1 MNKRSDNGFFGEY
14 GGQYIAEILRP
25 ALKELETSY
34 NHYRNDKDFIEE
46 FHSTLKNFVGRP
58 TPLLFAENVTKLIG
72 GADIYLKLEGL
83 ANTGAHKINNAV
95 GQALLAKKMGKKK
108 IIAETGAGQHGVATA
123 SACAR
128 LGLECEIFMGEI
140 DVARQRPNVFWMEM
154 FGAKV
159 TPVTSGTK
167 TLKDAVNEAL
177 REWSKRKD
185 DTFYILGSALGP
197 YPYPDMVRDF
207 QSIIGREVRDQMK
220 GYFNNLPDAMVACVG
235 GGSNSIG
242 FFTEFL
248 DDTSV
253 TLIGVEAG
261 GIGDNPGEHAS
272 RITGEGG
279 STGIVQGYKSIF
291 LQDDNG
297 QLLATHSISAGLDYA
312 GIGPQLAYL
321 ADTKRITFTKA
332 YDNEVIEALQLFAK
346 HEGIIPALESSHA
359 LAAAI
364 KIAKEYGA
372 GKKIIV
378 NVSGR
383 GDKDIF
389 IVAKALGGDVWLNFL
404 KQEIVRI
411 EGGM

>member
-1 MNKRSDNGFFGEY
+1 MNGS
-14 GGQYIAEILRP
+14 Q
-25 ALKELETSY
+25 
-34 NHYRNDKDFIEE
+34 
-46 FHSTLKNFVGRP
+46 
-58 TPLLFAENVTKLIG
+58 
-72 GADIYLKLEGL
+72 
-83 ANTGAHKINNAV
+83 
-95 GQALLAKKMGKKK
+95 
-108 IIAETGAGQHGVATA
+108 ATA
-123 SACAR
+123 R
-128 LGLECEIFMGEI
+128 YH
-140 DVARQRPNVFWMEM
+140 P
-154 FGAKV
+154 
-159 TPVTSGTK
+159 
-167 TLKDAVNEAL
+167 
-177 REWSKRKD
+177 
-185 DTFYILGSALGP
+185 
-197 YPYPDMVRDF
+197 
-207 QSIIGREVRDQMK
+207 
-220 GYFNNLPDAMVACVG
+220 
-235 GGSNSIG
+235 
-242 FFTEFL
+242 
-248 DDTSV
+248 
-253 TLIGVEAG
+253 
-261 GIGDNPGEHAS
+261 
-272 RITGEGG
+272 GG